1 MDILTRTPTRP
12 RSAAERWQQKA
23 DYFYT
28 LADSEFAA
36 QLAEKFTIPDIQQAE
51 AAFKET
57 LDRISDQELRFEI
70 DSAAGRI
77 SRAYQ
82 MLGFCAGCLSQE
94 TGAHYNY

>member
-28 LADSEFAA
+28 LADSEFTA

-57 LDRISDQELRFEI
+57 LDRISDPELRFEI